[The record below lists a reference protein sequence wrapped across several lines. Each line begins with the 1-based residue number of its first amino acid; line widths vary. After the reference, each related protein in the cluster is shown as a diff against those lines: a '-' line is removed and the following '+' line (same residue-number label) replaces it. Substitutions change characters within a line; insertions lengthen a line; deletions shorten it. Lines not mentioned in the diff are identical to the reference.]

1 MSDPEPTTAPEEST
15 SGLRAYW
22 ALAALVIGLSL
33 GVMASGLNADVRADA
48 LAAAGFVGTLWLN
61 ALKMTVIPLVV
72 ALLVVG
78 IAKSREA
85 ALGGRIAGR
94 SVLWI
99 VIICTVSAVFGAI
112 MTLLLTRMFP
122 LGRATAASLQTA
134 LGGIEQKA
142 PGPLPGIADFFKG
155 VIPDNVFAS
164 ATNGDILPLVVF
176 AVLFALALGRISEGG
191 RRSIVAFFEAIG
203 DALLVVIAWVLWI
216 APLGV
221 LALAF
226 TVGSAAGGAA
236 FAGLGHYVVLISAIG
251 ILVTLAAY
259 PLAVIAGRVRL
270 GEFTRGMIAPQAVA
284 ISTRASLACLP
295 AMLAAAREMGIREQV
310 VDVTLPISVALFR
323 ATGPAM
329 NTAVAFYVAH
339 WLGFEPSIGQ
349 MIAATAVG
357 AVMSYGAVSLP
368 GEVSYISSIAPI
380 ALALGVPIAPLGLL
394 VAVEM
399 VPDIFRTVGNVT
411 HDVALATIVDRGT
424 RSASGS

>member
-1 MSDPEPTTAPEEST
+1 VAAEST

-33 GVMASGLNADVRADA
+33 GALAGGLTDGVRASA
-48 LAAAGFVGTLWLN
+48 LGVAGFVGTLWLN

-72 ALLVVG
+72 ALLVTG

-85 ALGGRIAGR
+85 ALGGRIAAR

-99 VIICTVSAVFGAI
+99 VIICTASSAFGAAAI
-112 MTLLLTRMFP
+112 LLLTRLFP
-122 LGRATAASLQTA
+122 LARSTAQGLQAA
-134 LGGIEQKA
+134 LGGLEQKTA
-142 PGPLPGIADFFKG
+142 APLPGIADFFKG

-176 AVLFALALGRISEGG
+176 AVLFALALGRIPEQG
-191 RRSIVAFFEAIG
+191 RRSIVGFFEAIG
-203 DALLVVIAWVLWI
+203 DALLVIIAWVLWM

-226 TVGSAAGGAA
+226 TVGSAAGGSA
-236 FAGLGHYVVLISAIG
+236 FAGLGHYVALISAIG
-251 ILVTLAAY
+251 ILVTLAGY
-259 PLAVIAGRVRL
+259 PLAVIAGRVPL
-270 GEFTRGMIAPQAVA
+270 GKFTKAMIAPQAVA
-284 ISTRASLACLP
+284 ISTRSSLASLP
-295 AMLAAAREMGIREQV
+295 AMLTAARGMGVREQV
-310 VDVTLPISVALFR
+310 ADVTLPISVALFR

-339 WLGFEPSIGQ
+339 WLGLEPSLGQ

-368 GEVSYISSIAPI
+368 GEVSFISSIAPI
-380 ALALGVPIAPLGLL
+380 AMALGVPIAPLALL

-399 VPDIFRTVGNVT
+399 IPDIFRTVGNVT
-411 HDVALATIVDRGT
+411 LDVAVTTAVG
-424 RSASGS
+424 RSTPES

>member
-1 MSDPEPTTAPEEST
+1 MSESGTAPDASA

-33 GVMASGLNADVRADA
+33 GALASGLGAGPRASA
-48 LAAAGFVGTLWLN
+48 LGVAGFIGALWLN

-99 VIICTVSAVFGAI
+99 VIICTASAVFGALAI
-112 MTLLLTRMFP
+112 LLLTRIFP
-122 LGRATAASLQTA
+122 LARSTAQGLQAA
-134 LGGIEQKA
+134 LGGIEQKTSA
-142 PGPLPGIADFFKG
+142 PLPGIADFFKG

-176 AVLFALALGRISEGG
+176 AVLFALALGRIPEDG

-259 PLAVIAGRVRL
+259 PVAVIAGRVPL
-270 GEFTRGMIAPQAVA
+270 GRFTKGMVAPQAVA

-295 AMLAAAREMGIREQV
+295 AMLTSAREMGIREQV

-339 WLGFEPSIGQ
+339 WLGFELSIGQ

-380 ALALGVPIAPLGLL
+380 AMALGVPIAPLALL

-411 HDVALATIVDRGT
+411 FDVALTTLVDRSP
-424 RSASGS
+424 RAPES